1 VKDVMKISAQHLSPE
16 HLSPD
21 ELESVL
27 IGDAAPESTA
37 HLAACEPCKAAL
49 AELEAPLAG
58 FRAVTLA
65 WSERR
70 SATMPLRDLEAS
82 QSRAA
87 AAWRKRFAL
96 SAGLAAALAIGV
108 AVPVLHYEA
117 TPSDEAQ
124 SQPSAQAAA
133 TTETASAA
141 SEESPQQQQIARDN
155 QMLRAIDQELSSS
168 VESPAALGLQESTG
182 RNRGYRSKM
191 QD

>member
-1 VKDVMKISAQHLSPE
+1 MNDVMRISARHLNE
-16 HLSPD
+16 D

-70 SATMPLRDLEAS
+70 SATMPLRDLEAA

-87 AAWRKRFAL
+87 AAWRQRFAL
-96 SAGLAAALAIGV
+96 SAGLAAVLAIGV
-108 AVPVLHYEA
+108 ALPVLHYEA
-117 TPSDEAQ
+117 TQSDAARNQ
-124 SQPSAQAAA
+124 HSAQTAA
-133 TTETASAA
+133 TTETASAS
-141 SEESPQQQQIARDN
+141 SEESLQQIARDN
-155 QMLRAIDQELSSS
+155 QMLRAIDQELNSS

-182 RNRGYRSKM
+182 RSRGYRSKM

>member
-1 VKDVMKISAQHLSPE
+1 VNDVMKITAQHLTQDESE
-16 HLSPD
+16 D

-27 IGDAAPESTA
+27 IGDARPGVHRASGG
-37 HLAACEPCKAAL
+37 CEPCQAAL
-49 AELEAPLAG
+49 AELEMPLAS

-70 SATMPLRDLEAS
+70 SATMPLRDLQAA

-87 AAWRKRFAL
+87 AAWRQRFAL

-108 AVPVLHYEA
+108 ALPVLHYEA
-117 TPSDEAQ
+117 TQSDAARNQ
-124 SQPSAQAAA
+124 HSAQTAA
-133 TTETASAA
+133 TTETASAS

>member
-1 VKDVMKISAQHLSPE
+1 VKDVMKISATHLSPE
-16 HLSPD
+16 HLGPD

-70 SATMPLRDLEAS
+70 SATMPLRDLEAA

-141 SEESPQQQQIARDN
+141 SEESPQQQIARDN

>member
-1 VKDVMKISAQHLSPE
+1 MNDVMRISARHLNE
-16 HLSPD
+16 D

-27 IGDAAPESTA
+27 IGDAAPEHTA

-49 AELEAPLAG
+49 AELVKGEGAAHADGLAG

-133 TTETASAA
+133 T
-141 SEESPQQQQIARDN
+141 N
-155 QMLRAIDQELSSS
+155 
-168 VESPAALGLQESTG
+168 STG
-182 RNRGYRSKM
+182 NSSIASGTTDAGTMMPASDERCTSRSATGSAPLCRGS
-191 QD
+191 

>member
-1 VKDVMKISAQHLSPE
+1 MKDVMKISATHLSPE
-16 HLSPD
+16 HLGPD

-141 SEESPQQQQIARDN
+141 SEESPQQQIARDN

>member
-141 SEESPQQQQIARDN
+141 SEESPQQQIARDN

>member
-1 VKDVMKISAQHLSPE
+1 MKISAQHLSPE

-70 SATMPLRDLEAS
+70 SATMPLRDLEAA

-141 SEESPQQQQIARDN
+141 SEESPQQQIARDN

>member
-1 VKDVMKISAQHLSPE
+1 MKISAQHLSPE

-141 SEESPQQQQIARDN
+141 SEESPQQQIARDN

-182 RNRGYRSKM
+182 RNRSYRSKM

>member
-1 VKDVMKISAQHLSPE
+1 VNDVMRISARHLNE
-16 HLSPD
+16 D

-27 IGDAAPESTA
+27 IGDAAPEHTA

-70 SATMPLRDLEAS
+70 SATMPLRDLQAA

-87 AAWRKRFAL
+87 VAGRKRFAL

-117 TPSDEAQ
+117 THTDAAQ
-124 SQPSAQAAA
+124 SLPSAQAAA

-141 SEESPQQQQIARDN
+141 SEESPQQQIARDN